1 MLMQLLHRNCRYRKV
16 FLTFLLLNV
25 LSRSSQVTTVIIN
38 CFIPVNWTSFE
49 YLHIL
54 LTVGWHTILKAHMYH
69 LSLWNYFRY
78 KVDQCSRYQNIVTT
92 SRNSHLR
99 CFLKKGVL
107 WNFAKF
113 TGINK
118 VAGLKFLRIPF
129 LQNIS
134 GRLLL
139 NCFLK
144 IFKTSIV
151 SCRFLP
157 KCSFKTM
164 ASFFPLRG

>member
-1 MLMQLLHRNCRYRKV
+1 
-16 FLTFLLLNV
+16 
-25 LSRSSQVTTVIIN
+25 
-38 CFIPVNWTSFE
+38 
-49 YLHIL
+49 
-54 LTVGWHTILKAHMYH
+54 MYH

-151 SCRFLP
+151 SCRFQVFFQDYGIIFPTKRVDVVSKLWLAKLYQYLENMTKIVFFRGKIEVWKFQLP
-157 KCSFKTM
+157 
-164 ASFFPLRG
+164 